1 MNIMKMS
8 DAKASLVSVLDYNDS
23 LADNHQDADKL
34 VPYIVGQAGLG
45 KTSIVQQ
52 ACKET
57 KRGLVMLSLAQL
69 DPTELGGIRIPSE
82 DRKSVNVTK
91 PDWFVEVEK
100 QNSSSELNGGVV
112 FCDELAQAPISVLNT
127 ARQLINEG
135 RVGQWHLPKG
145 WHVLTAGNRLSDKAG
160 VNRLP
165 SHMKDCLTYFNVE
178 GDVEDTCN
186 YFVDIGVDFKVIAY
200 LRANQDFYCKNDPSQ
215 DSNPTPR
222 SWQRVGNMLKMK
234 GMDARRLT
242 QMISGQVGESAC
254 ASFVGFLKII
264 ADVPEFLDLDK
275 LVNNPEKASLPDRPD
290 VMYALCSALS
300 FKANNKNIGNIIKY
314 VERLKAREM
323 GVVLIKDA
331 IRRDKTLRS
340 NADVKNWVRNSGRE
354 LVL

>member
-1 MNIMKMS
+1 MKMS

-23 LADNHQDADKL
+23 LADNHQDADKI

-57 KRGLVMLSLAQL
+57 NRGLVMLSLAQL

-100 QNSSSELNGGVV
+100 QNSSSELSGGVV

-242 QMISGQVGESAC
+242 QMIAGQVGESAC
-254 ASFVGFLKII
+254 ASFVGFLKVI

-275 LVNNPEKASLPDRPD
+275 LIANPKSASLPERPD

-300 FKANNKNIGNIIKY
+300 SKANSKNIGNILQY
-314 VERLKAREM
+314 VERLTAKEM
-323 GVVLIKDA
+323 GVVLVKDA
-331 IRRDKTLRS
+331 LRRDKTLRS
-340 NADVKNWVRNSGRE
+340 HADVKAWVRNTGRE
-354 LVL
+354 MIV